1 MEGAR
6 AACDGGASSTTC
18 APVGRFG
25 WVVKAVP
32 KGKGLQKR
40 KRLLAALV
48 GLWDATPAS
57 DEGDLP
63 VAMKRAVYKAMAG
76 VMTPKQVV
84 TELGILAKAGL
95 VTASGD
101 EVRCSEARGGA
112 DAGPDRSRG
121 QIAAAE
127 AGVRRGRGVVGE
139 GGDSDSRGAT
149 RAREG
154 RGSDVGVE
162 GRRARTGAVKR
173 RRSAAEYVES
183 EQESDGSEAG
193 DWD

>member
-1 MEGAR
+1 MK
-6 AACDGGASSTTC
+6 AA
-18 APVGRFG
+18 
-25 WVVKAVP
+25 P

-40 KRLLAALV
+40 KRLLTALV

-84 TELGILAKAGL
+84 TELVVLAKAGL

-112 DAGPDRSRG
+112 DASSDRSRG
-121 QIAAAE
+121 RSGAAE
-127 AGVRRGRGVVGE
+127 ARGRSGSGVGGE
-139 GGDSDSRGAT
+139 GGDSDSRGGT
-149 RAREG
+149 RAGEG
-154 RGSDVGVE
+154 RGSDGGAT
-162 GRRARTGAVKR
+162 GRRTRTCAGKR
-173 RRSAAEYVES
+173 RRSAVEYAES

>member
-1 MEGAR
+1 M
-6 AACDGGASSTTC
+6 
-18 APVGRFG
+18 
-25 WVVKAVP
+25 KAVP

-95 VTASGD
+95 VT
-101 EVRCSEARGGA
+101 ER
-112 DAGPDRSRG
+112 
-121 QIAAAE
+121 
-127 AGVRRGRGVVGE
+127 VV
-139 GGDSDSRGAT
+139 T
-149 RAREG
+149 R
-154 RGSDVGVE
+154 
-162 GRRARTGAVKR
+162 
-173 RRSAAEYVES
+173 
-183 EQESDGSEAG
+183 
-193 DWD
+193 